1 MLDLIRLTPRDSNY
15 QGEEHATRVVRREL
29 MLIHQRTK
37 NLEFATEKMKS
48 EPQEAPTVL
57 EKPAEDASEEVKKK
71 YEEDRA
77 VEIRTFRQQQI
88 KKAEEYI
95 EQAETFKYNVNI
107 YTSAKLVPSADF
119 EKEKADVDNLG
130 KFLLEV

>member
-1 MLDLIRLTPRDSNY
+1 
-15 QGEEHATRVVRREL
+15 
-29 MLIHQRTK
+29 
-37 NLEFATEKMKS
+37 MKS

-71 YEEDRA
+71 YEEERA

-130 KFLLEV
+130 KFLLEVQVPKAVKEL